1 MTAIRTVIVATALAL
16 ALGACSRE
24 EESAA
29 GADNALLDYVPADTP
44 YLAANLEP
52 VPEDVVD
59 AYLQRLQPVLDE
71 MQVQLSAARAELE
84 AELEGNTQA
93 ADDPE
98 ERLALALLRELDG
111 NLSRAGLDSLGL
123 DVRSHKVAYGLGA
136 FPVFRMGLSD
146 SVALRATIERVL
158 ASAGIAAPQRDF
170 QGVAYWRAGPDT
182 DDEAPVGL
190 YLAILEDH
198 LAIGVLPVTLESE
211 VLPQFLGL
219 QLDPGRPAGSDA
231 RSRLA
236 ELNRAQ
242 GYTPHGSVILDLRLL
257 ADQFLQ
263 ADSLTAR
270 VLAASGAYDP
280 ASITPEC
287 VAEVHGIIGN
297 VPRITGGTTELS
309 TTAIAYQYRFETPA
323 TLAGQLA
330 GLAARV
336 PAADAVSTRV
346 LDLAFG
352 MRFGALRDFLR
363 EKADAIVQNPYR
375 CEHLQSLNA
384 SAEKT
389 LQQLDQ
395 PMPPF
400 VNNFQGLRVSLDEIT
415 ADPDGLPAGARGHLA
430 LHVQQPEMFLGMA
443 QMFLPDLSAL
453 GLKAG
458 APPARLPESLLPI
471 PGLVAFAAMS
481 SDAIG
486 LSLGE
491 GEEDGLQAYMDRKA
505 GPEGMFLS
513 VSYDSA
519 AYLEYTDRLAD
530 RFGGAM
536 EETGD
541 YGEDV
546 AGHRRSDGALAIGSA
561 AREAFQDMADRSLT
575 TFSFGPDGL
584 VIDGR
589 MTFKP

>member
-1 MTAIRTVIVATALAL
+1 MTAIRSVIVATALAL
-16 ALGACSRE
+16 ALGACSRD

-29 GADNALLDYVPADTP
+29 GAGNALLDFVPADTP

-52 VPEDVVD
+52 LPEDVVN

-71 MQVQLSAARAELE
+71 MQSQLSAAR

-93 ADDPE
+93 ADDPG

-111 NLSRAGLDSLGL
+111 KLSREGLDSLGL

-158 ASAGIAAPQRDF
+158 ANAGIAAPEQAF
-170 QGVAYWRAGPDT
+170 QGVAYWRAGPDSA
-182 DDEAPVGL
+182 DEAPIGL
-190 YLAILEDH
+190 YVAILEDH
-198 LAIGVLPVTLESE
+198 LAIGVLPTTMETEL
-211 VLPQFLGL
+211 LPRFLGL
-219 QLDPGRPAGSDA
+219 ETPVGSDA
-231 RSRLA
+231 RSRLV

-242 GYTPHGSVILDLRLL
+242 GYTPHGSAILDLRLL

-287 VAEVHGIIGN
+287 VAEVHAIIDN

-323 TLAGQLA
+323 TLAGQLV

-352 MRFGALRDFLR
+352 MRFGAVRDFVL
-363 EKADAIVQNPYR
+363 EKANAIAQNPYR
-375 CEHLQSLNA
+375 CEHLASLNE
-384 SAEKT
+384 SADRM
-389 LQQLDQ
+389 LAQLNQ

-415 ADPDGLPAGARGHLA
+415 ADPEGLPAGARGHVA

-443 QMFLPDLSAL
+443 QMFLPDLAAL
-453 GLKAG
+453 GLKKG
-458 APPARLPESLLPI
+458 APPARLPESLLPV
-471 PGLVAFAAMS
+471 PGLVAFAAMTGE
-481 SDAIG
+481 AIG
-486 LSLGE
+486 LALGE
-491 GEEDGLQAYMDRKA
+491 GEEDGLPDYLDRPA

-519 AYLEYTDRLAD
+519 AYLEYTDRLSGHL
-530 RFGGAM
+530 GGSM
-536 EETGD
+536 EGAED
-541 YGEDV
+541 YGEWAEHGRGD
-546 AGHRRSDGALAIGSA
+546 AALAIGSA
-561 AREAFQDMADRSLT
+561 ARKAFQDMADRSLT
-575 TFSFGPDGL
+575 TFSFGPGGL
-584 VIDGR
+584 VIDGK